1 MEHIVDNGPLAS
13 LAAPLIA
20 IKQQASYDSL
30 LDLSDISYE
39 VYDKSYPFRKLLYSQ
54 KELHHCFFFIREVI
68 G

>member
-39 VYDKSYPFRKLLYSQ
+39 VYDKLYRLRKLLDSQ
-54 KELHHCFFFIREVI
+54 KRAAPLLFFY
-68 G
+68 